1 MKKFR
6 YVLYAAGALM
16 MLSSLSGCTLLKV
29 SLGNETQPLT
39 ERVISGEG
47 RDKILLLDISGFI
60 TSQEGPTVFGGKKQI
75 GMLAR
80 VKEELD
86 RARADRNVKALV
98 LRINSPGG
106 GVTAS
111 DMLYHELKQFKQDT
125 GVKVLAHFM
134 DVGTSGAYYLAQA
147 ADRITAQP
155 TSVTGSIGV
164 IMFRVDA
171 TGLMQ
176 KIGVQA
182 DEISSGDKKGMG
194 SPFRRISP
202 EERALFQGM
211 IDSLQGRFVSL
222 VAEGRKL
229 PLATVKK
236 LADGRIYTSQ
246 EAQAAGLIDGIGYLD
261 DAIDQAKKLAGLER
275 ASVVTY
281 FRPGEYRAN
290 LYSLSL
296 INIDTE
302 GMLQPG
308 MTFLY
313 LWRL

>member
-1 MKKFR
+1 MMKKFTFA
-6 YVLYAAGALM
+6 VWALII
-16 MLSSLSGCTLLKV
+16 LSSVSGCTLLKV
-29 SLGNETQPLT
+29 SLGNEMQPLT

-60 TSQEGPTVFGGKKQI
+60 TSQEGSSVLSGKKQI

-80 VKEELD
+80 VREELD
-86 RARADRNVKALV
+86 RARVDKNVKALV

-111 DMLYHELKQFKQDT
+111 DILYHELKTFKRDT
-125 GVKVLAHFM
+125 GIPVLAHFM

-147 ADRITAQP
+147 ADRIIAQP

-164 IMFRVDA
+164 IMFRLDA

-176 KIGVQA
+176 KVGLQA
-182 DEISSGDKKGMG
+182 YEISSGDKKGMG
-194 SPFRRISP
+194 SPFRRLSP
-202 EERALFQGM
+202 EERGLFQGM
-211 IDSLQGRFVSL
+211 IDSLQGRFVNL

-229 PLATVKK
+229 PLDTVQK

-246 EAQAAGLIDGIGYLD
+246 EALAAGLIDGIGYLD
-261 DAIDQAKKLAGLER
+261 DAIDQVKALANLKN

-296 INIDTE
+296 ITIDTE
-302 GMLQPG
+302 SMMQPG
-308 MTFLY
+308 MTFMY
-313 LWRL
+313 LWRP